1 VSLSPEEAAAERI
14 KDLGHALA
22 RAVEH
27 VEHLERVVDSRD
39 LIEQAKGIL
48 MERDD
53 IIAED
58 AFAELVRRSKY
69 LNVKLGEIAERVSS
83 EPGRRNTDTSG
94 SGD

>member
-1 VSLSPEEAAAERI
+1 MLSPEEAAAERI

-27 VEHLERVVDSRD
+27 VEQLERVVDSRD
-39 LIEQAKGIL
+39 LVEQAKGIL

-58 AFAELVRRSKY
+58 AFAQLLRRAKY
-69 LNVKLGEIAERVSS
+69 LNMKLGEIAERVAS
-83 EPGRRNTDTSG
+83 EPGRRSTGRSR
-94 SGD
+94 SR